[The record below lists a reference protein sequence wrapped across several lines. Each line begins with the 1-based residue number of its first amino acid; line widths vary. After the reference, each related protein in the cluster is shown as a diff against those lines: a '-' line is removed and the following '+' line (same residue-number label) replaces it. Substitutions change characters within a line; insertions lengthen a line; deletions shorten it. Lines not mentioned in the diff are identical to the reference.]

1 MSVSGIAFPSPVWW
15 WWEHRQTHTYTHTK
29 AHTSTQA
36 NPRDADANTERH
48 NTELYNVHRFTHTH
62 KGIQK

>member
-1 MSVSGIAFPSPVWW
+1 MPSLPQCGGGGNTGR
-15 WWEHRQTHTYTHTK
+15 HTHTHIRTHTK

-62 KGIQK
+62 KGI